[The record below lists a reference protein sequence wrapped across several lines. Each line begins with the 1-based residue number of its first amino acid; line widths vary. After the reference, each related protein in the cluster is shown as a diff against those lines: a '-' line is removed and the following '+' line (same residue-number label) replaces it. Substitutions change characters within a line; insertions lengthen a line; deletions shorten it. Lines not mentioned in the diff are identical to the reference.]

1 MNGAATYLRD
11 SSRRA
16 LIAQVWIGVV
26 GLGPQGA
33 ALNSSYANR
42 DRQPYKT
49 DLGFALA
56 NFARIVPDGLLVF
69 FPSYVVLQS
78 CIECW
83 KSTLPAGSGGTT
95 WERICRYKQPVIEP
109 KASSCL

>member
-1 MNGAATYLRD
+1 M
-11 SSRRA
+11 
-16 LIAQVWIGVV
+16 V

-83 KSTLPAGSGGTT
+83 KSTLPSGAGGTT

-109 KASSCL
+109 KASPCSRDGEKLLPDPAALTTWGLL